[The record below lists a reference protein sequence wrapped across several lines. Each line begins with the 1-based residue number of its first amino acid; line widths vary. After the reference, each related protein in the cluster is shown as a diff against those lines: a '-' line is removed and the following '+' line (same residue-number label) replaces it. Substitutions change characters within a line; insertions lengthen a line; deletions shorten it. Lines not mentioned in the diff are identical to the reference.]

1 MTDCAAYEGVQTDSQ
16 QPEHVYE
23 LPLPARQ
30 HSADN
35 IASMKSN
42 ICGQD
47 GTLQSMHKSVS
58 CEIN

>member
-23 LPLPARQ
+23 LPQPVRQ

-35 IASMKSN
+35 IASMKSSVY
-42 ICGQD
+42 GQD
-47 GTLQSMHKSVS
+47 GTLQTCTNLFHVK
-58 CEIN
+58 

>member
-1 MTDCAAYEGVQTDSQ
+1 MTDCAAYESVQNSQ

-23 LPLPARQ
+23 LPQPMRQ
-30 HSADN
+30 QSADN

-47 GTLQSMHKSVS
+47 GTVQSMHKSVS
-58 CEIN
+58 YEII